1 MLIFYLVLLQV
12 SILKN
17 KLKYEEFEIYFKQ
30 RKELEEKKRRLE
42 NQAKLVSSYK
52 AVISEDAVFYKVLDK
67 INSFKE
73 FYLSLEENRI
83 QIA

>member
-1 MLIFYLVLLQV
+1 MIFYLVLLQV

>member
-1 MLIFYLVLLQV
+1 M

-67 INSFKE
+67 FILLKNSIFLLKKIE
-73 FYLSLEENRI
+73 FRLHKI
-83 QIA
+83 

>member
-1 MLIFYLVLLQV
+1 M